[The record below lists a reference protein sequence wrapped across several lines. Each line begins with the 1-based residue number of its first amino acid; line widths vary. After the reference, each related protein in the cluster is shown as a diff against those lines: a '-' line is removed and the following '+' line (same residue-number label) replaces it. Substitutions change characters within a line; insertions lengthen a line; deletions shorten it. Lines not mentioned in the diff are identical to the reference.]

1 MKKLIILVIFL
12 LVTNILKSYAIE
24 VSTLK
29 VEKKLEFS
37 ELFPKTTCDKIYN
50 DSTFGKKNK
59 LSEEVT
65 LEHYVNL
72 KRVNL
77 NETNSNL

>member
-29 VEKKLEFS
+29 VEKKLELS

-50 DSTFGKKNK
+50 DSTFGKKK
-59 LSEEVT
+59 
-65 LEHYVNL
+65 
-72 KRVNL
+72 
-77 NETNSNL
+77 